1 MVSHGLTIRQLF
13 FILFDEMGC
22 VSKVP
27 GISDHTELLTTIN
40 FSKAST
46 NTSWSRFVIEVSV
59 DDHDVIKSVECQ
71 EVFNDEHLK
80 DIE

>member
-40 FSKAST
+40 FKKACT

-59 DDHDVIKSVECQ
+59 DDVIKSVECQ
-71 EVFNDEHLK
+71 EVFNDKHLK

>member
-27 GISDHTELLTTIN
+27 DLSDPTELLTTASI
-40 FSKAST
+40 FSKTCT
-46 NTSWSRFVIEVSV
+46 NTNWSRFVIEVSG
-59 DDHDVIKSVECQ
+59 DNPDVIKSVECQ
-71 EVFNDEHLK
+71 EFFNDKHLK
-80 DIE
+80 DI